1 MSSSPS
7 ESQQFSASGLSGAE
21 AVEALGREFFQA
33 LDARDPRR
41 LRHTLAANAT
51 FRALPHMAP
60 IRPADEIVAYFGT
73 VVSSYPNAH
82 WEVTDVIAAPD
93 RAAVQFIIREYS
105 ARYGR
110 EIISEQ
116 LAMIRVAAG
125 KIVSIVGYYDTAEFH
140 RVFWDQ

>member
-1 MSSSPS
+1 MTSSSS
-7 ESQQFSASGLSGAE
+7 ESHQFSASGLTGAE

-51 FRALPHMAP
+51 FRGLPHMAP

-82 WEVTDVIAAPD
+82 WDVTDVIAAQD
-93 RAAVQFIIREYS
+93 RAAVQFVIREYS

-140 RVFWDQ
+140 RVFWDS